1 MATKKSKPPAKFEEP
16 DNPIVKEREDDAP
29 VEAES
34 GAKETSPKEDTSTT
48 IPVKTKTTETKFTI
62 VNH

>member
-1 MATKKSKPPAKFEEP
+1 MPTKKSKPPVKFEPP
-16 DNPIVKEREDDAP
+16 DNPVVKEREDDAP

-34 GAKETSPKEDTSTT
+34 GAKETAPKDDTSTT
-48 IPVKTKTTETKFTI
+48 IPITTKTAKTEFTI